1 MIYFI
6 IILLKLN
13 FIRLKNKNWIN
24 PVISLNMT
32 INHVSKNTDILIFQ
46 SPEIFH
52 CNNIIDYIVKNL
64 KNNEYMVFNVFA
76 SPELKAN
83 KILKKLFE
91 YNCSDYKKFF
101 IDKINYYKYE
111 DIYDD
116 QFISKCKGWY
126 QHHEYNNRKFHFLS
140 AIDYKDFKNK
150 VGGFCN
156 EMKDGLQYDDDDL
169 LL

>member
-1 MIYFI
+1 
-6 IILLKLN
+6 
-13 FIRLKNKNWIN
+13 
-24 PVISLNMT
+24 MT

-140 AIDYKDFKNK
+140 AINYKILKINRWF
-150 VGGFCN
+150 
-156 EMKDGLQYDDDDL
+156 L
-169 LL
+169 